1 MVVQRKTLMESL
13 KLAMPGIETGN
24 TTLPGADAFIFH
36 NGKIYSYNDLVSV
49 AVPLEQAGLI
59 EESIEGAVHADE
71 FYKVVSKFSSEEI
84 EFSTGDKA
92 WVLKNGKSKA
102 ELTLMDFDYSS
113 RLEGVEPAES
123 WDELPADFADG
134 LGVCLMGNNKTPMA
148 GIYVSGD
155 FMLST
160 DGWQV
165 NRYQFPQG
173 TNLPVFWLSDRVVS
187 ELLKLGKLDAV
198 QLNGNWVHF
207 RLANEAVLSVK
218 GLATG
223 KFPLE
228 DVEKVME
235 IADGKEGF
243 LHGKFPL
250 EMFSA
255 IDRAVPFSIDTAEK
269 PAVKLTLS
277 QDGINV
283 ESARSTGSYTEN
295 VPWNEAMPEFEEVSV
310 YVDPLMMAFIAKR
323 STEFYLVEQT
333 LKSGKK
339 TKRLLFVTSSSTHL
353 VSTISVA

>member
-36 NGKIYSYNDLVSV
+36 NGKIYSYNDVVSV

-59 EESIEGAVHADE
+59 EESIEGAVHAEE

-84 EFSTGDKA
+84 EFVIGDKA

-102 ELTLMDFDYSS
+102 ELTLMDFDYLT
-113 RLEGVEPAES
+113 RLDGVEPAEN
-123 WDELPADFADG
+123 WDELPADFVDG
-134 LGVCLMGNNKTPMA
+134 LGVCLMQNNKTPMA
-148 GIYVSGD
+148 GIYFSDD

-165 NRYQFPQG
+165 NRYHFQQAS
-173 TNLPVFWLSDRVVS
+173 LPRFWLSDRVVS
-187 ELLKLGKLDAV
+187 ELLKLGKLNAV
-198 QLNGNWVHF
+198 QLNGSWVHF
-207 RLANEAVLSVK
+207 RSANETVLSVK
-218 GLATG
+218 GLATE

-228 DVEKVME
+228 DVEKVMTITE
-235 IADGKEGF
+235 SKDGF

-283 ESARSTGSYTEN
+283 ESARSTGSYTED

-310 YVDPLMMAFIAKR
+310 YVDPSMMAFIAKR
-323 STEFYLVEQT
+323 STEFYLLEQL

-353 VSTISVA
+353 VSTVTVA